1 MQQKAEKMKKGII
14 VLLGVIV
21 MLSSCGTNAGT
32 GAYVGGQF
40 GHVIGSAIGGIAG
53 GWRGHDMGAL
63 IGTVGGVVA
72 GAAIGSAIDNAEQK
86 KYDEYKAAREG
97 YKDYKASRGGYE
109 DYQSARGVM
118 RRESSQHDD
127 SGFDPQ
133 GRGDDRIDFMPS
145 GPMLEIRNPRIVE
158 TERDGVLTRGEECSV
173 IFEIVNTSSV
183 TAFDVRPLVEDAT
196 DNKHVNISPNLRVE
210 SIAPYQGIRYTAT
223 VLADGRLKDGEIIIR
238 IGIAQGDHEITSQT
252 QEFRVPTAKKRLK

>member
-1 MQQKAEKMKKGII
+1 MKKGIV

-21 MLSSCGTNAGT
+21 MLSSCGTNAGS

-86 KYDEYKAAREG
+86 KYDDYKAARERN
-97 YKDYKASRGGYE
+97 KDYQA
-109 DYQSARGVM
+109 ARGVM
-118 RRESSQHDD
+118 RRESSQRDD

-133 GRGDDRIDFMPS
+133 GRGDDRIDFMS
-145 GPMLEIRNPRIVE
+145 SEPMLEIRNPRIVE

-196 DNKHVNISPNLRVE
+196 GNKHVNISPNLRVE
-210 SIAPYQGIRYTAT
+210 SIAPHQGIRYTAT

-252 QEFRVPTAKKRLK
+252 QEFRVPTAKKRVK